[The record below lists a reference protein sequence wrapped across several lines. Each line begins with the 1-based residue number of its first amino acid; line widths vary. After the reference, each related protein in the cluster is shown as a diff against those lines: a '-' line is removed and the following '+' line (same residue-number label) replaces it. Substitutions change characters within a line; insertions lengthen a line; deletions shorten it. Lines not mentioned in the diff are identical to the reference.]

1 MSIVFVHVPKTAG
14 MALKEALTHMPAT
27 TRIQFKGYNFDSQAY
42 PFSYR
47 IIERSVRRL
56 YTIPA
61 LSNLAEQLWTTSIL
75 NHTPPCIFGQI
86 NMKCY
91 SVPTTD
97 GWKPHPSFRYIAFM
111 RNPLTR
117 AISHYY
123 YNCASARAFP
133 QDRNL
138 RAFVSEFPTLVD
150 FLLSEKYAD
159 FQTRYMLYA
168 EHFHFIG
175 VTELMQQSIHV
186 LRHIEPFFRALPDI
200 QVINQG
206 TDKNSH
212 EIDSLLPTVT
222 QRFQELHQKDY
233 QRYTHAI
240 QQLNHTYFA
249 YS

>member
-1 MSIVFVHVPKTAG
+1 
-14 MALKEALTHMPAT
+14 
-27 TRIQFKGYNFDSQAY
+27 
-42 PFSYR
+42 
-47 IIERSVRRL
+47 
-56 YTIPA
+56 
-61 LSNLAEQLWTTSIL
+61 
-75 NHTPPCIFGQI
+75 
-86 NMKCY
+86 
-91 SVPTTD
+91 
-97 GWKPHPSFRYIAFM
+97 M